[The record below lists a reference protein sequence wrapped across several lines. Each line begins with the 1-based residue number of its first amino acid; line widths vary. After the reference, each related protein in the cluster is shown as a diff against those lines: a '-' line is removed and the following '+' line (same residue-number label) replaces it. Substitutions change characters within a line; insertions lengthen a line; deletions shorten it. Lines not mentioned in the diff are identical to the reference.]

1 MKKAQD
7 NDYTYDRYHLF
18 PLGIFHD
25 EYAQH
30 GYTKVHRPKPAA
42 GFDAVIE
49 TTENFLSAL
58 QKTGQFLLRK
68 SLFQK
73 QLLSTGWK

>member
-1 MKKAQD
+1 MRLERFENEKKPKIMIIPMID
-7 NDYTYDRYHLF
+7 IIFF

-42 GFDAVIE
+42 GFD
-49 TTENFLSAL
+49 
-58 QKTGQFLLRK
+58 GCH
-68 SLFQK
+68 
-73 QLLSTGWK
+73 

>member
-1 MKKAQD
+1 MRLERFENEKKAQD

-42 GFDAVIE
+42 GFD
-49 TTENFLSAL
+49 
-58 QKTGQFLLRK
+58 GCH
-68 SLFQK
+68 
-73 QLLSTGWK
+73 